1 MWRYIE
7 KYNYVDTW
15 RDPDDIH
22 YDNEK
27 YFNTLGE
34 ALAYGCKEAEKFGNY
49 IKGKDFRYY
58 KNYKSLI
65 YTCWGSYAP
74 TLIIAKVI

>member
-7 KYNYVDTW
+7 EYNYAETW

-22 YDNEK
+22 YENEK

-34 ALAYGCKEAEKFGNY
+34 ALAHGCKRAKEFGNY
-49 IKGKDFRYY
+49 IKGKDFRYH
-58 KNYKSLI
+58 KNCKSLI

-74 TLIIAKVI
+74 NLKIAKTI